1 LFLDIIMTLL
11 RTGVRAGG
19 AGSAIL
25 GRCLHSTS
33 AIAGRTADHS
43 PSRLIDAGIGQ
54 ERALRLC
61 FFQL

>member
-1 LFLDIIMTLL
+1 MTLL
-11 RTGVRAGG
+11 RAGG

-25 GRCLHSTS
+25 GRCLHSIS